1 MEGCMEG
8 CAKKSVLYI
17 MLKSPGAALGK
28 FILVAMYL
36 AKQLHLNSLLFL
48 FGYERDLVVLVV
60 ISWLKF

>member
-8 CAKKSVLYI
+8 WAKKSVLYI

-36 AKQLHLNSLLFL
+36 AKQ
-48 FGYERDLVVLVV
+48 
-60 ISWLKF
+60 